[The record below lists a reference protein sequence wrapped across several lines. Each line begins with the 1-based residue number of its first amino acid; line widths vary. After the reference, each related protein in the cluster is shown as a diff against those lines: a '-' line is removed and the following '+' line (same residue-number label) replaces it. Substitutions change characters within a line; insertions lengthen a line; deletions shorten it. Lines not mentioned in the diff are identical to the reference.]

1 MWWRIVLGAI
11 AGALASWLYWSAQ
24 MSDLERDVARDKK
37 SISDEYA
44 LSLESIK
51 TEYERKAKEGA
62 DIDKREYEK
71 LTNAQEN
78 LKRLNADLSSSNLR
92 LSVKAKCPA
101 NSSSVPGS
109 SSTTILDDAEVR
121 AELSQK
127 DAGAILGIASDGDD
141 AIIRHNALIDWI
153 NSQSGVK
160 QP

>member
-24 MSDLERDVARDKK
+24 MSYLEAVVAREKQ

-101 NSSSVPGS
+101 SSASLPGS
-109 SSTTILDDAEVR
+109 SSATILDDAEVR

-127 DAGAILGIASDGDD
+127 DAGAVLGIASDGDD
-141 AIIRHNALIDWI
+141 AIIRHNALIKWI
-153 NSQSGVK
+153 NSQNYEHS
-160 QP
+160 P

>member
-1 MWWRIVLGAI
+1 MWWRIGLGTI
-11 AGALASWLYWSAQ
+11 AGALASWLYWSSE
-24 MSDLERDVARDKK
+24 MSDLERDVARDKQ

-51 TEYERKAKEGA
+51 TEYDRKSKEGA

-101 NSSSVPGS
+101 NSSSVSGS
-109 SSTTILDDAEVR
+109 SSTTSLDDAEVR

-141 AIIRHNALIDWI
+141 AIIRNNALIDWI
-153 NSQSGVK
+153 KSQSSAPK
-160 QP
+160 P

>member
-1 MWWRIVLGAI
+1 MWWRIGLGAI
-11 AGALASWLYWSAQ
+11 AGALSSWLYWSSQ
-24 MSDLERDVARDKK
+24 MSDLEASVAQEKQ

-44 LSLESIK
+44 LSLKSIK

-62 DIDKREYEK
+62 EIDKREYEK

-109 SSTTILDDAEVR
+109 ISAARLDDEEVR
-121 AELSQK
+121 AELGK
-127 DAGAILGIASDGDD
+127 TDAGAILGIAYDGDD

-153 NSQSGVK
+153 NSQSSAPK
-160 QP
+160 P

>member
-1 MWWRIVLGAI
+1 MWWRIGLGAI

-24 MSDLERDVARDKK
+24 MSDLEASVAIDKQ

-44 LSLESIK
+44 LSLESVK

-109 SSTTILDDAEVR
+109 RSTASLDDAEVR

-153 NSQSGVK
+153 NSQSSAPK
-160 QP
+160 P

>member
-1 MWWRIVLGAI
+1 MWWRIGLGAI

-24 MSDLERDVARDKK
+24 MSDLERDVARDNQ

-44 LSLESIK
+44 LSLESVK

-109 SSTTILDDAEVR
+109 SSTTSLDDAEVR

-127 DAGAILGIASDGDD
+127 DAGTILGIASDGDD

>member
-11 AGALASWLYWSAQ
+11 PGALASWLYWSAQ
-24 MSDLERDVARDKK
+24 MSDLERDVARDKQ

-44 LSLESIK
+44 LSLERIK

-62 DIDKREYEK
+62 EIDKREYEK

-101 NSSSVPGS
+101 NSSSVSGS
-109 SSTTILDDAEVR
+109 SSTTSLDDAEVR

-127 DAGAILGIASDGDD
+127 DAGTILGIASVGDD

-153 NSQSGVK
+153 NSQSSAPK
-160 QP
+160 P

>member
-24 MSDLERDVARDKK
+24 MSDLERDVVRDKK

-92 LSVKAKCPA
+92 LSIKAKCPA
-101 NSSSVPGS
+101 NSSSMPGS
-109 SSTTILDDAEVR
+109 SSTSSLDDAEVR

>member
-92 LSVKAKCPA
+92 LSIKAKCPA
-101 NSSSVPGS
+101 NSSSMPGS
-109 SSTTILDDAEVR
+109 SSTSSLDDAEVR

>member
-24 MSDLERDVARDKK
+24 MSDLERDVAREKQ

-92 LSVKAKCPA
+92 LSVKAKCPV
-101 NSSSVPGS
+101 NSSGAPGS
-109 SSTTILDDAEVR
+109 SSPSSLDDAEVR

-153 NSQSGVK
+153 NSQSGAK

>member
-24 MSDLERDVARDKK
+24 MSDLERDVARDKQ

-62 DIDKREYEK
+62 EVDKREYEK

-78 LKRLNADLSSSNLR
+78 LKRINADLSSSNLR

-101 NSSSVPGS
+101 NSASAPIS
-109 SSTTILDDAEVR
+109 SSTSSLDDAEVR

-153 NSQSGVK
+153 NSQSSAPK
-160 QP
+160 P

>member
-1 MWWRIVLGAI
+1 MWWRIGLGAI
-11 AGALASWLYWSAQ
+11 AGALASWLYWSSE
-24 MSDLERDVARDKK
+24 MSDLERDVARDKQ

-51 TEYERKAKEGA
+51 AEYERKAKEGA
-62 DIDKREYEK
+62 GIDKREYEK

-101 NSSSVPGS
+101 DSDSVPSS
-109 SSTTILDDAEVR
+109 SSTSSLDDAEVR

-127 DAGAILGIASDGDD
+127 DAGTILGIASDGDD

-153 NSQSGVK
+153 NSQSSAPK
-160 QP
+160 P

>member
-1 MWWRIVLGAI
+1 MWWRIFLGAI

-24 MSDLERDVARDKK
+24 MSDLEASVARDKQ
-37 SISDEYA
+37 SISDGYA

-51 TEYERKAKEGA
+51 TEYERKAKEGE

-101 NSSSVPGS
+101 NSASVPSS
-109 SSTTILDDAEVR
+109 SSTASLDDAEVR

-153 NSQSGVK
+153 NSQSSAPK
-160 QP
+160 P

>member
-92 LSVKAKCPA
+92 LSIKAKCPA
-101 NSSSVPGS
+101 NSSSMPGS
-109 SSTTILDDAEVR
+109 SSTSSLDDAEVR

-127 DAGAILGIASDGDD
+127 DASAILGIASDGDD

-153 NSQSGVK
+153 NSQNHE
-160 QP
+160 P

>member
-24 MSDLERDVARDKK
+24 MSDLEASVARDKQ

-62 DIDKREYEK
+62 EIDKREYEK
-71 LTNAQEN
+71 LTNAKEN

-101 NSSSVPGS
+101 NSASVPGS
-109 SSTTILDDAEVR
+109 GSTASLDDAEVR

-127 DAGAILGIASDGDD
+127 DASAILGIASDGDD

-153 NSQSGVK
+153 NSQNHE
-160 QP
+160 P

>member
-1 MWWRIVLGAI
+1 
-11 AGALASWLYWSAQ
+11 
-24 MSDLERDVARDKK
+24 MSDLERDFARDKK

-121 AELSQK
+121 AELSKK

>member
-1 MWWRIVLGAI
+1 MWWRIGLGAI

-24 MSDLERDVARDKK
+24 MSDLERDVAREKQ

-44 LSLESIK
+44 LSLESVK

-92 LSVKAKCPA
+92 LSVKARCPA

-109 SSTTILDDAEVR
+109 SSVTILDDAEVR

>member
-1 MWWRIVLGAI
+1 VWWRIGLGAI

-24 MSDLERDVARDKK
+24 MSDLERDVARDKQ

-44 LSLESIK
+44 LSLESIN

-101 NSSSVPGS
+101 NSASVPS
-109 SSTTILDDAEVR
+109 SISTARLDDAEVR
-121 AELSQK
+121 AEISQK
-127 DAGAILGIASDGDD
+127 DAGTILGIASDGDD

-153 NSQSGVK
+153 NSQK
-160 QP
+160 

>member
-1 MWWRIVLGAI
+1 MWWRIGLGAI
-11 AGALASWLYWSAQ
+11 AGALSSWIYWSAQ
-24 MSDLERDVARDKK
+24 MSDLERDVARDKQ

-51 TEYERKAKEGA
+51 TEYERKAKEGS

-92 LSVKAKCPA
+92 LSVKARCPA
-101 NSSSVPGS
+101 NSASVPSS
-109 SSTTILDDAEVR
+109 SSTSSLDDAEVR

-127 DAGAILGIASDGDD
+127 DAGTILGIASDGDD

-153 NSQSGVK
+153 NSQSSAPK
-160 QP
+160 P

>member
-1 MWWRIVLGAI
+1 
-11 AGALASWLYWSAQ
+11 
-24 MSDLERDVARDKK
+24 MSDLERDVVRDKK

-92 LSVKAKCPA
+92 LSIKAKCPA
-101 NSSSVPGS
+101 NSSSMPGS
-109 SSTTILDDAEVR
+109 SSTSSLDDAEVR

>member
-1 MWWRIVLGAI
+1 
-11 AGALASWLYWSAQ
+11 
-24 MSDLERDVARDKK
+24 MSDLERDVARDKQ

-51 TEYERKAKEGA
+51 TEYERKAREGA

-78 LKRLNADLSSSNLR
+78 LKRINADLSSSNLR

-101 NSSSVPGS
+101 NSSSVSGS
-109 SSTTILDDAEVR
+109 ISTASLDDAEVR

-127 DAGAILGIASDGDD
+127 DARTILGIASYGDD

-153 NSQSGVK
+153 SSQSSAPK
-160 QP
+160 P

>member
-1 MWWRIVLGAI
+1 MWRRIVLGAI

-62 DIDKREYEK
+62 EIDKREYEK

-121 AELSQK
+121 AELSKK

>member
-1 MWWRIVLGAI
+1 MWWRIGLGAI

-24 MSDLERDVARDKK
+24 MSDLERDVARDKQ

-62 DIDKREYEK
+62 EIDKREYEK

-92 LSVKAKCPA
+92 LSVKARCPA

-109 SSTTILDDAEVR
+109 SSVTILDDAEVR

>member
-24 MSDLERDVARDKK
+24 MSDLERDVAREKQ

-62 DIDKREYEK
+62 EIDKREYEK

-101 NSSSVPGS
+101 NSSSVSGS
-109 SSTTILDDAEVR
+109 NSTSNLDDAEVR